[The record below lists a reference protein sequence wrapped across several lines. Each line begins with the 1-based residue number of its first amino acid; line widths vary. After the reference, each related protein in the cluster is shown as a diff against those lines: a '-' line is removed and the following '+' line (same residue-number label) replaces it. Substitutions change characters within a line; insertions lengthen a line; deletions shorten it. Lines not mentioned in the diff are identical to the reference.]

1 MIKCYTFIQMKISN
15 KIFFFSI
22 LILSG
27 CNNQTIE
34 SENSVFKPN
43 SPLSELIDVNEVNF
57 SSIDSVHLKR
67 FNVWNSFISVNTK
80 LSRLTPQSN
89 DHRSI
94 FNSIKLDLQDINQ
107 NNIPYPFN
115 KPEIIGRLRVVKTF
129 VYKVNSYELN
139 TVNLKSYKEDVIMI
153 IESYNAFVEKL
164 NELAQEA
171 VP

>member
-1 MIKCYTFIQMKISN
+1 MKIFKN
-15 KIFFFSI
+15 IFLVLT
-22 LILSG
+22 LILLG
-27 CNNQTIE
+27 CNNQVIQSE
-34 SENSVFKPN
+34 SSAFKPN

-57 SSIDSVHLKR
+57 SSIDSIYLKR
-67 FNVWNSFISVNTK
+67 FNVWNPFIAVNTK

-94 FNSIKLDLQDINQ
+94 LNSIKLDLQDINQ

-115 KPEIIGRLRVVKTF
+115 KPEVIGRLRVVKTF

-139 TVNLKSYKEDVIMI
+139 AINLKSYEEDVIMI

-164 NELAQEA
+164 NALAEEA
-171 VP
+171 GP